1 MLFHSVRVYTDKA
14 RHDLCVQRPTIEVL
28 RSDKGFKARYI
39 GKETLFT
46 KGITRFA
53 KLHFVKQTGKNTHI
67 CKLFS
72 NGKFTFFQIHLVVK

>member
-1 MLFHSVRVYTDKA
+1 MLYHSVRVYNDKA
-14 RHDLCVQRPTIEVL
+14 RHDLCVERPTIEVVKVK
-28 RSDKGFKARYI
+28 DGFKARYI

-53 KLHFVKQTGKNTHI
+53 KLHLVKQTGKNTHI

-72 NGKFTFFQIHLVVK
+72 NGKFTFFQLHLVVR